1 MKLIVKFI
9 KVILIIQL
17 FCLIMIILGVEY
29 LIKNANIFVI
39 SIFLTKHN
47 F

>member
-29 LIKNANIFVI
+29 LIKNVNIFVI